1 LDKTHDLGKITKI
14 MRDGLEFDVDFPE
27 NGKMEQLLIDIW
39 HNQATEIKWLSKI
52 HEELKKANSK

>member
-1 LDKTHDLGKITKI
+1 
-14 MRDGLEFDVDFPE
+14 MRKDGIIFDVDFP
-27 NGKMEQLLIDIW
+27 KDDKIVQVLIDIW